1 MGAVLI
7 EGSPAPPLYAHAHK
21 ATGDVG
27 FPRRCANKVVR
38 KSHSTVP
45 SFLPP
50 VLSRG
55 PGQDRGAN
63 FIRFGG
69 MQIFRLTLVFRYSQA
84 YRLGGFKILEIDK
97 K

>member
-50 VLSRG
+50 CPVPG
-55 PGQDRGAN
+55 PGTGQGGKFYSFWRYADLSFDTSVSLLPSISPRGFQN
-63 FIRFGG
+63 
-69 MQIFRLTLVFRYSQA
+69 T
-84 YRLGGFKILEIDK
+84 
-97 K
+97 